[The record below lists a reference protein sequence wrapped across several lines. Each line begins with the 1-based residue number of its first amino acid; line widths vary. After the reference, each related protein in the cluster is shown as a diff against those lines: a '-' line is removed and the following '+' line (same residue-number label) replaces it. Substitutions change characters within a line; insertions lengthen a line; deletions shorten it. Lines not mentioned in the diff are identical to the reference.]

1 MHFTMA
7 FPKSSL
13 ATTFF
18 NNHTQA
24 VLFHTLRWLPLR
36 FTTDSKYLFNS
47 NWCSEE
53 TKAQARTDAARRASR
68 VLTAG
73 LCILSSQQQSEK
85 HTAFFLCVRARAVQ
99 FSAQGELSLMRSQD
113 VSLERDG
120 AECERVRRVPC

>member
-13 ATTFF
+13 ANTFF

-24 VLFHTLRWLPLR
+24 VLFHTLSWLPLR

-53 TKAQARTDAARRASR
+53 TKAQARTDVARRVSM
-68 VLTAG
+68 VLTSG
-73 LCILSSQQQSEK
+73 PLY
-85 HTAFFLCVRARAVQ
+85 FLVRATIREAQRLFCVCTRSVQ

-120 AECERVRRVPC
+120 AECERVRRVLR